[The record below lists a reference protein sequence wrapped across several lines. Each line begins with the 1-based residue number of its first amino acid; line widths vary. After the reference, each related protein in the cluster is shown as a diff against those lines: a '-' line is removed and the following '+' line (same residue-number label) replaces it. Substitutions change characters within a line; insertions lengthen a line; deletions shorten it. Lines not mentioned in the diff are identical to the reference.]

1 MSKKRRGKKGGS
13 QRRGTLFQ
21 HFKRGKKQSI
31 LPSTNLIPSDELL
44 SYKREMGRVIAY
56 ANDQIDQAIL
66 ENRRSTELI
75 RFLDGDDSKRFSISQ
90 LNDPGD
96 IKAVMTELRTVIS
109 TIEEGSRKGEVDT
122 AIMEAEVWR
131 HQFGNQHR
139 SSYTED
145 DGSVHYRRFNTNDVF
160 DEKGN
165 IIRRAVDPQL
175 ASKTFAAYRRL
186 EEDLAGYI
194 GRQGQEG
201 MFGSENLIILLYDFY
216 ERNPGADYNFD
227 TDHETYDAYD
237 YARPLIEQ
245 WALDRVREMEGINM
259 SFSQAE
265 RIIADW
271 DRFINRRGF

>member
-1 MSKKRRGKKGGS
+1 MAKRRGKKGGS
-13 QRRGTLFQ
+13 QKRGTLFQ
-21 HFKRGKKQSI
+21 HFKRGRKQKI
-31 LPSTNLIPSDELL
+31 LPPTSVISDDKL
-44 SYKREMGRVIAY
+44 SAYKREMSRLVTY
-56 ANDQIDQAIL
+56 ANDQIDQAIA

-75 RFLDGDDSKRFSISQ
+75 RFLDGDDSRRFSISQ
-90 LNDPGD
+90 LTDPAD
-96 IKAVMTELRTVIS
+96 IKATMTELRTVIS

-160 DEKGN
+160 DEHGN

-194 GRQGQEG
+194 GRQGQEM

-216 ERNPGADYNFD
+216 EKNPGADYNFESDHD
-227 TDHETYDAYD
+227 TFDAYD

-259 SFSQAE
+259 SFSEANK
-265 RIIADW
+265 IIADW
-271 DRFINRRGF
+271 DRYINRRGF